1 MQSAMFKP
9 SRHSSPSRTT
19 PRPVVRIRGPVH
31 PSRHSKSNQSSPS
44 PISSHVD
51 SVSEPECDAAEPTTN
66 PDPKDIRRNSLYLTF
81 NAPQVDDYH
90 RAIFLAHP
98 PSTPDQS
105 LQFSGTLFHAAFTSP
120 EGLQTSPRR
129 WVEEVR
135 PVRDVTSS
143 DSLVLLYRISTLD
156 PNRGSIESQCDLI
169 RNVLSR
175 VPLGRQNRE
184 RILGPLAGGEGNPAL
199 ENYDCIIVRTNFHL
213 KSASSDL
220 TQDPSDILRVMQVT
234 KLTGLIQS
242 KWTTDAMT
250 ALADA
255 GIVSFAN
262 LGFENAGKPRKSHSS
277 PRYPIL
283 SHQKVQLL
291 QAQHSGGLCQ
301 GRCRCGL
308 RRIESRQLADIS
320 HLLFSELRTMK
331 KQKRRQWMTSSNH
344 SVGE

>member
-199 ENYDCIIVRTNFHL
+199 ENYDCII
-213 KSASSDL
+213 
-220 TQDPSDILRVMQVT
+220 
-234 KLTGLIQS
+234 
-242 KWTTDAMT
+242 WTTDAMT

-262 LGFENAGKPRKSHSS
+262 LGFENAARVMAAARKIAG
-277 PRYPIL
+277 PEDARAA
-283 SHQKVQLL
+283 VGVDF
-291 QAQHSGGLCQ
+291 GGL
-301 GRCRCGL
+301 RVV
-308 RRIESRQLADIS
+308 
-320 HLLFSELRTMK
+320 
-331 KQKRRQWMTSSNH
+331 N
-344 SVGE
+344 